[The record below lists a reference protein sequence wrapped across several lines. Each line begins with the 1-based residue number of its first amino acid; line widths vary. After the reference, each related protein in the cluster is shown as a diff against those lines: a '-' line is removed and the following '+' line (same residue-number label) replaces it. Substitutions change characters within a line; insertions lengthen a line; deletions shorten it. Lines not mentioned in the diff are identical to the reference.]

1 MPPTPEEKKQMR
13 MMQMV
18 IGLNGLTVVMLVVG
32 TVLGA
37 MALTTKMNVKEAK
50 EVEKN
55 PMPGPIIAIEDQV
68 YNLGEPNRYM
78 KAAIRLELDV
88 AGMKEKE
95 VPAFTDEA
103 KKRLPQ
109 IRDLIVTELSG
120 KTYREVATP
129 QGKEQLKEELRLRIN
144 QLLQLGQVREV
155 MFTSFAVQ

>member
-1 MPPTPEEKKQMR
+1 MPPTPEDKKQMR
-13 MMQMV
+13 MMQLV
-18 IGLNGLTVVMLVVG
+18 LGLSGLTVVMLLVG

-37 MALTTKMNVKEAK
+37 LALTTKMNVKEAR

-55 PMPGPIIAIEDQV
+55 PMPGPILAIEDQV

-88 AGMKEKE
+88 TGMKEKE
-95 VPAFTDEA
+95 VPAFTEEA
-103 KKRLPQ
+103 KRRMPQ
-109 IRDLIVTELSG
+109 IRDLIITELSG

-144 QLLQLGQVREV
+144 QLLQLGQLKEV

>member
-1 MPPTPEEKKQMR
+1 
-13 MMQMV
+13 
-18 IGLNGLTVVMLVVG
+18 
-32 TVLGA
+32 
-37 MALTTKMNVKEAK
+37 MNVKEAR

-55 PMPGPIIAIEDQV
+55 PMPGPILAIEDQV

-88 AGMKEKE
+88 TGMKEKE
-95 VPAFTDEA
+95 VPAFTEEA
-103 KKRLPQ
+103 KRRMPQ
-109 IRDLIVTELSG
+109 IRDLIITELSG

-144 QLLQLGQVREV
+144 QLLQLGQLKEV